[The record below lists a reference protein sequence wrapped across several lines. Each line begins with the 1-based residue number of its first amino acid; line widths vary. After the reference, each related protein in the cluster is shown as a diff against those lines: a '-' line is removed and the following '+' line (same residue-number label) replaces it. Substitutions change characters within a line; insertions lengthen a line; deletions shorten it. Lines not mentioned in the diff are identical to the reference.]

1 MGTLSHPKY
10 DLRNTP
16 ERVTVTR
23 RHHPLEGKQ
32 LQVLCAGRSQL
43 TVRLRDSS
51 TMRIERA
58 WTDADGPGVCRAGS
72 MATQLTV
79 DTLRDLLALVNAL
92 KQGS

>member
-1 MGTLSHPKY
+1 M
-10 DLRNTP
+10 
-16 ERVTVTR
+16 VTH

-32 LQVLCAGRSQL
+32 LQVLCGGRSHL

-58 WTDADGPGVCRAGS
+58 WTDADGPGVCRERP

-79 DTLRDLLALVNAL
+79 DAVRDLLALVNAL